1 MKEKYSSKGLITNII
16 KSIEEVKGE
25 EVILID
31 MKKIDNSPCDYFII
45 CEASSNTQV
54 NAIVSKIKK
63 NVSKLFSEKPLN
75 IEGLENCKW
84 VLIDYI
90 DIVVHV
96 FQKEIRQYY
105 NIENLWG
112 DAKHTK
118 FVSNLEL

>member
-1 MKEKYSSKGLITNII
+1 LKEKYISNELITNII
-16 KSIEEVKGE
+16 NSIEEVKGE

-45 CEASSNTQV
+45 CDGSSNTQV

-63 NVSKLFSEKPLN
+63 NVSKLLSEKPLN

-90 DIVVHV
+90 NIVVHV
-96 FQKEIRQYY
+96 FQKEIRNYY
-105 NIENLWG
+105 NIESLWG

-118 FVSNLEL
+118 FVSNLKL

>member
-1 MKEKYSSKGLITNII
+1 MKEKYSSNKLITNII
-16 KSIEEVKGE
+16 KSIEEVKGK

-31 MKKIDNSPCDYFII
+31 MKKIDNTPCDYFII
-45 CEASSNTQV
+45 CDGSSNTQV
-54 NAIVSKIKK
+54 SAIVSKIKK
-63 NVSKLFSEKPLN
+63 NVSKLLSEKPLN

-90 DIVVHV
+90 NVVVHV

>member
-1 MKEKYSSKGLITNII
+1 MKEKYSSKGLIANII

-25 EVILID
+25 EVVLID

-45 CEASSNTQV
+45 CDGSSNTQV

-63 NVSKLFSEKPLN
+63 NVSKLLSEKPLN

>member
-1 MKEKYSSKGLITNII
+1 MKEKYISNELITNII
-16 KSIEEVKGE
+16 NSIEEVKGE

-45 CEASSNTQV
+45 CDGSSNTQV
-54 NAIVSKIKK
+54 NAIVSKIKR
-63 NVSKLFSEKPLN
+63 NVSKLLSEKPLN

-90 DIVVHV
+90 NIVVHV
-96 FQKEIRQYY
+96 FQKEIRNYY
-105 NIENLWG
+105 NIESLWG

-118 FVSNLEL
+118 FVSNLKL

>member
-16 KSIEEVKGE
+16 KRIEEVKGE

-31 MKKIDNSPCDYFII
+31 MKKIDNSPCDYFIV
-45 CEASSNTQV
+45 CDGSSNTQV

>member
-31 MKKIDNSPCDYFII
+31 MKKIDNSPCDYFIV
-45 CEASSNTQV
+45 CDGLSNTQV

>member
-1 MKEKYSSKGLITNII
+1 MKEKNSSKGLITNII

-25 EVILID
+25 EVVLID
-31 MKKIDNSPCDYFII
+31 MKKIDNSPCDYFIV
-45 CEASSNTQV
+45 CDGSSNTQV

>member
-1 MKEKYSSKGLITNII
+1 MKEKYISNELITNII
-16 KSIEEVKGE
+16 NSIEEVKGE

-45 CEASSNTQV
+45 CDGSSNTQV

-63 NVSKLFSEKPLN
+63 NVSKLLSEKPLN

-90 DIVVHV
+90 NIVVHV
-96 FQKEIRQYY
+96 FQKEIRKYY
-105 NIENLWG
+105 NIESLWG
-112 DAKHTK
+112 DAKQTK
-118 FVSNLEL
+118 FVSNN

>member
-31 MKKIDNSPCDYFII
+31 MKKIDNSPCDYFIV
-45 CEASSNTQV
+45 CDGSSNTQV

-63 NVSKLFSEKPLN
+63 NVSKLLSEKPLN

-96 FQKEIRQYY
+96 FQKEIRLYY

>member
-1 MKEKYSSKGLITNII
+1 MKEKYSPKGLITNII

-31 MKKIDNSPCDYFII
+31 MKKIDNSPCDYFIV
-45 CEASSNTQV
+45 CDGSSNTQV